1 MTETPKRAE
10 SPIDSRAIRKL
21 AKLLDDTGLT
31 EIEYD
36 TGGLRIRVA
45 RQGGAVHVSAPA
57 PPAPDPGSPPPLDT
71 IPAAAPAPAA
81 ADASHPGAITSPMVG
96 TVYLAPEPG
105 APNFIAVGDSVSAGQ
120 TVMLVEAMKTFN
132 EIKTEKGGVVREIV
146 VENGAPVEFGEVL
159 VIVE

>member
-1 MTETPKRAE
+1 MPDTPKRAE

-36 TGGLRIRVA
+36 TGELRIRVA
-45 RQGGAVHVSAPA
+45 RQGGSVQLAAPA
-57 PPAPDPGSPPPLDT
+57 APAPDPGSPPPLDT
-71 IPAAAPAPAA
+71 IAPSAAAGPDP
-81 ADASHPGAITSPMVG
+81 SHPGAVTSPMVG

-105 APNFIAVGDSVSAGQ
+105 APNFVSVGDSVSAGQ
-120 TVMLVEAMKTFN
+120 TLMLVEAMKTFN
-132 EIKTEKGGVVREIV
+132 EIKAQKGGVVREIV

-159 VIVE
+159 AIVE

>member
-1 MTETPKRAE
+1 MSDSPKRAE

-45 RQGGAVHVSAPA
+45 REGGTVQVSAP
-57 PPAPDPGSPPPLDT
+57 PPPPSPDPGSPPPLDT
-71 IPAAAPAPAA
+71 IPAPAA
-81 ADASHPGAITSPMVG
+81 GPDPSHPGAVASPMVG

-105 APNFIAVGDSVSAGQ
+105 APNFVSVGDSVSAGQ
-120 TVMLVEAMKTFN
+120 TLMLVEAMKTFN
-132 EIKTEKGGVVREIV
+132 EIKAQKGGVVREIV

-159 VIVE
+159 AIVE

>member
-1 MTETPKRAE
+1 MNDTPKRAE

-36 TGGLRIRVA
+36 TGDLRIRVA
-45 RQGGAVHVSAPA
+45 RQGTAVQVSAPPTPVALDPGA
-57 PPAPDPGSPPPLDT
+57 PPPLDAITPAPAPDPT
-71 IPAAAPAPAA
+71 
-81 ADASHPGAITSPMVG
+81 HPGAVTSPMVG

-105 APNFIAVGDSVSAGQ
+105 APNFISVGDSVSPGQ
-120 TVMLVEAMKTFN
+120 TLMLVEAMKTFN
-132 EIKTEKGGVVREIV
+132 EIKAQTGGVVREII
-146 VENGAPVEFGEVL
+146 VESGAPVEFGEVL